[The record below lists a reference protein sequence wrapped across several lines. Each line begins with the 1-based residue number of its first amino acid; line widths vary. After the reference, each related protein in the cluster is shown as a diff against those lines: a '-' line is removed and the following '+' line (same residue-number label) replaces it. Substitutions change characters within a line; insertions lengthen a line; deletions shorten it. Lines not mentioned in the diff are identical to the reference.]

1 VLERAGSIRVRLA
14 GTGPTDPIPE
24 LERDGQ
30 RVIRTQWNHSGDVR
44 LYERLLPGT
53 YSLAYGYPW
62 SAARVRVDGIV
73 VRAGVE
79 TRDPRLDPL
88 DLSEL
93 LPLVALAV
101 VDADGVRVRGPS
113 FFVPRSA
120 DAKLQQVRGRVDGE
134 RWLLPLDVPQRVRV
148 EAPGFRTLDV
158 EVDGDRTLVLARGIP
173 VRIELGGA
181 LPPLPE
187 GWRISGH
194 LWHQVL
200 GDAGVATRRRT
211 EEPELA
217 LEAGFAELRV
227 AEPGAYA
234 FTFRVQPA
242 GRPYGH
248 RSFWNEPQPV
258 LEVRDDGTQQLFVL
272 AAPDATTR
280 AEIAAFVAEQR

>member
-1 VLERAGSIRVRLA
+1 
-14 GTGPTDPIPE
+14 
-24 LERDGQ
+24 
-30 RVIRTQWNHSGDVR
+30 
-44 LYERLLPGT
+44 
-53 YSLAYGYPW
+53 
-62 SAARVRVDGIV
+62 
-73 VRAGVE
+73 VRAGAE

-101 VDADGVRVRGPS
+101 VDPAGVRVAGPS
-113 FFVPRSA
+113 FFVPHSV
-120 DAKLQQVRGRVDGE
+120 DAKLQEVRGRADGE

-173 VRIELGGA
+173 VRIELDGA
-181 LPPLPE
+181 LPELPE
-187 GWRISGH
+187 GWRITGH
-194 LWHQVL
+194 VWHQVF
-200 GDAGVATRRRT
+200 GDAGDTTRRRT

-217 LEAGFAELRV
+217 LESGFAELHV
-227 AEPGAYA
+227 AEPGAYTFA
-234 FTFRVQPA
+234 FRVLPA

-280 AEIAAFVAEQR
+280 AEIAAFVAEER